1 MYVIGGL
8 VYVFFGEM
16 FVLVSYAHFLIGL
29 FIDLIIELHELM
41 YLVESNPLTVASF
54 AIIFSHSE
62 DFLFVIFMVS
72 IATFN

>member
-1 MYVIGGL
+1 M
-8 VYVFFGEM
+8 YVFFGEM

-62 DFLFVIFMVS
+62 DFLFVIFMVY

>member
-1 MYVIGGL
+1 M
-8 VYVFFGEM
+8 YVFFGEM

>member
-29 FIDLIIELHELM
+29 FIDLIIELHEL
-41 YLVESNPLTVASF
+41 LVTY
-54 AIIFSHSE
+54 IHYH
-62 DFLFVIFMVS
+62 M
-72 IATFN
+72 